1 MGKNRQI
8 ILSGTEF
15 ESNIGFAQAS
25 RIDELL
31 CISGTGPCD
40 EFGQTVGLNDAY
52 LQAQHCF
59 ERGLDSV
66 LKAGGTADDIIRT
79 RTFITN
85 RDNLSVVASS
95 HREFFSSIQPAC
107 SIVIV
112 NGLLHPEWLVQVE
125 MDAYIKSP

>member
-8 ILSGTEF
+8 ILSGDDF

-31 CISGTGPCD
+31 CVSGTGPSD
-40 EFGQTVGLNDAY
+40 ESGKVVGLDDIH

-59 ERGLDSV
+59 EKGLDSV
-66 LKAGGTADDIIRT
+66 LKAGGTIDDIIRT
-79 RTFITN
+79 RIFIRN
-85 RDNLSVVASS
+85 RDDLKTVARI

-107 SIVIV
+107 SVLIVQ
-112 NGLLHPEWLVQVE
+112 GLLHPEWLIQIE